1 MAENKKSF
9 IAYSDWHGMFNALP
23 DDVAGKLIKHIF
35 SYVND
40 EDPSSED
47 FIINALFEQIKAT
60 LKRDLI
66 KWDKERSQ
74 RSDAGKKS
82 AESRATKSNERS
94 TEDNERQ
101 RNSTDSVSVSDN
113 DIINW
118 TELLKFFN
126 SKTNKNCKVIPTKAK
141 TAFTARLKEG
151 YSKQDFATAIQNCAA
166 DEFHINNPHHLTL
179 EFISRQDKL
188 DKYLNIGDKPKNA
201 EKQNPKNLRVVI

>member
-9 IAYSDWHGMFNALP
+9 LLYCDIIHTVEKLTDEQ
-23 DDVAGKLIKHIF
+23 AGKLLKHTLR
-35 SYVND
+35 YVND
-40 EDPSSED
+40 LNPTPEDILTEV
-47 FIINALFEQIKAT
+47 AFEPIKQS
-60 LKRDLI
+60 LKRDLLKYEGI
-66 KWDKERSQ
+66 RVKNKENADKRWADKNNATA
-74 RSDAGKKS
+74 SDRIPSDTKNADSDSDSDIVKS
-82 AESRATKSNERS
+82 
-94 TEDNERQ
+94 
-101 RNSTDSVSVSDN
+101 
-113 DIINW
+113 IINW

>member
-9 IAYSDWHGMFNALP
+9 LLYCDIIHTVEKLTDEQ
-23 DDVAGKLIKHIF
+23 AGKLLKHTLK
-35 SYVND
+35 YVND
-40 EDPSSED
+40 LNPTPEDILTE
-47 FIINALFEQIKAT
+47 IAFEPIKQS
-60 LKRDLI
+60 LKRDLLKYEGI
-66 KWDKERSQ
+66 RVKNKDNANKRWADKNNATASECIP
-74 RSDAGKKS
+74 SD
-82 AESRATKSNERS
+82 TKNA
-94 TEDNERQ
+94 
-101 RNSTDSVSVSDN
+101 DSDSDSDIVK

-118 TELLKFFN
+118 AELLKFFN
-126 SKTNKNCKVIPTKAK
+126 SKTKKNCKVIPTKAK

-188 DKYLNIGDKPKNA
+188 DKYLNVGDKPKNS

>member
-9 IAYSDWHGMFNALP
+9 LLYCDIIHTVEKLTDEQ
-23 DDVAGKLIKHIF
+23 AGKLLKHTLK
-35 SYVND
+35 YVND
-40 EDPSSED
+40 LNPTPEDILTE
-47 FIINALFEQIKAT
+47 IAFEPIKQS
-60 LKRDLI
+60 LKRDLLKYEGI
-66 KWDKERSQ
+66 RVKNKDNANKRWADKNNATASERIP
-74 RSDAGKKS
+74 SD
-82 AESRATKSNERS
+82 TKNA
-94 TEDNERQ
+94 
-101 RNSTDSVSVSDN
+101 DSDSDSDIVK

-118 TELLKFFN
+118 SELLKFFN

-151 YSKQDFATAIQNCAA
+151 YTKQDFAKAIQNCAA

-188 DKYLNIGDKPKNA
+188 DKYLNIGDKPKNT

>member
-9 IAYSDWHGMFNALP
+9 LLYCDIIHTVEKLTDEQ
-23 DDVAGKLIKHIF
+23 AGKLLKHTLK
-35 SYVND
+35 YVND
-40 EDPSSED
+40 LNPTPEDILTE
-47 FIINALFEQIKAT
+47 IAFEPIKQS
-60 LKRDLI
+60 LKRDLLKYEGI
-66 KWDKERSQ
+66 RVKNKDNANKRWADKNNATASERIP
-74 RSDAGKKS
+74 SD
-82 AESRATKSNERS
+82 TKNA
-94 TEDNERQ
+94 
-101 RNSTDSVSVSDN
+101 DSDSDIVK

-126 SKTNKNCKVIPTKAK
+126 AKTNKNCKVIPTKAK

-151 YSKQDFATAIQNCAA
+151 YTKQDFAKAIQNCAA

-188 DKYLNIGDKPKNA
+188 DKYLNIGDKPKNI

>member
-9 IAYSDWHGMFNALP
+9 LLYCDIIHTVEKLTDEQ
-23 DDVAGKLIKHIF
+23 AGKLLKHTLR
-35 SYVND
+35 YVND
-40 EDPSSED
+40 WNPVPEDILTEV
-47 FIINALFEQIKAT
+47 AFEPIKQS
-60 LKRDLI
+60 LKRDLLKYEGI
-66 KWDKERSQ
+66 RVKNKENADKRW
-74 RSDAGKKS
+74 SDKNN
-82 AESRATKSNERS
+82 ATASDRIPSDTKNA
-94 TEDNERQ
+94 
-101 RNSTDSVSVSDN
+101 DSDSDSDIVK

>member
-9 IAYSDWHGMFNALP
+9 LLYCDIIHTVEKLTDEQ
-23 DDVAGKLIKHIF
+23 AGKLLKHTLK
-35 SYVND
+35 YVND
-40 EDPSSED
+40 LNPTPEDILTE
-47 FIINALFEQIKAT
+47 IAFEPIKQS
-60 LKRDLI
+60 LKRDLLKYEGI
-66 KWDKERSQ
+66 RVKNKDNANKRWADKNNATASERIP
-74 RSDAGKKS
+74 SD
-82 AESRATKSNERS
+82 TKNA
-94 TEDNERQ
+94 
-101 RNSTDSVSVSDN
+101 DSDSDSDIVK

-126 SKTNKNCKVIPTKAK
+126 AKTNKNCKVIPTKAK

-151 YSKQDFATAIQNCAA
+151 YTKQDFAKAIQNCAA